1 MLIVLMSTILMI
13 PLAMQWFR
21 EANKY
26 LENLQVC
33 NVSQYGTI
41 TVIKDKKDDSFVDEF
56 DYIVSNMGY

>member
-1 MLIVLMSTILMI
+1 MI